1 MTVTFIWPTILNRTD
16 IIKDGPDNLI
26 QNVFIPGLVRTV
38 KNKDSVGVIQECNLV
53 FLQHIICIENNEVSP
68 LKVYPTHCT
77 LS

>member
-1 MTVTFIWPTILNRTD
+1 MPVTFIWPTILNRTD

-38 KNKDSVGVIQECNLV
+38 KNKDLVGVIQECNLV

>member
-1 MTVTFIWPTILNRTD
+1 MPVTFIWPTILNRTD

-38 KNKDSVGVIQECNLV
+38 KNKNSVGVIQECNLV
-53 FLQHIICIENNEVSP
+53 SLQHIICIENTEVSP
-68 LKVYPTHCT
+68 LQFYPTNCT

>member
-1 MTVTFIWPTILNRTD
+1 MLVTFIWPTILNRTD
-16 IIKDGPDNLI
+16 IIKDGPNNLI

-38 KNKDSVGVIQECNLV
+38 KNKNSVGVIQECNLV
-53 FLQHIICIENNEVSP
+53 FLQHIICIENTKASP